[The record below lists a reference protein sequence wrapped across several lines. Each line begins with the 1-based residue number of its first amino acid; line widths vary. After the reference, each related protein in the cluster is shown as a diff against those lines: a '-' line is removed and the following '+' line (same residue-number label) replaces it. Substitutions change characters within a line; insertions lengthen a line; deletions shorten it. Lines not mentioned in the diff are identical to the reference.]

1 MLDVEIVAV
10 SPTSREAAQLMT
22 ELDAEIQR
30 RYPGV
35 TAHGLHQRDLDDP
48 RTVFLV
54 ARVAGESCACGALRA
69 LEPGTAEVKRMYVR
83 DQFRRL
89 GLGRRMIAAL
99 ESTAR
104 GKGITRLRLETGV
117 AQPEA
122 IALYESVGFAAVEPY
137 GEYIGNDFSRCFE
150 KTIA

>member
-1 MLDVEIVAV
+1 MFDVEIIAV

-54 ARVAGESCACGALRA
+54 ARVAGEACACGALRA

-83 DQFRRL
+83 DQFRRRS
-89 GLGRRMIAAL
+89 LGRRMLAAL

-104 GKGITRLRLETGV
+104 EAGVTRLRLETGDR
-117 AQPEA
+117 QPEA
-122 IALYESVGFAAVEPY
+122 IALYESAGFVTIEPF
-137 GEYIGNDFSRCFE
+137 GEYSGNDFSRCFE